1 MILSKRSR
9 DSTSRGFE
17 KYEFMTMELWD
28 ESANGEWKFIADSAD
43 RAPDITYL
51 EVVIRGTSKI
61 AEEVSSEE
69 VSHEVVPEA
78 SPEPDAVSKVA
89 TTVENDTAEPDE
101 GITVEINGDQ
111 RTSTSSASTKKV
123 TTKQDITASTELK
136 VPSKVGTHIVTPSS
150 VPSINAG
157 HSGMFDCHLAFSLVL
172 FDF

>member
-51 EVVIRGTSKI
+51 EVVIRGTSKLP
-61 AEEVSSEE
+61 AETSEVSSE
-69 VSHEVVPEA
+69 VSTKTSA
-78 SPEPDAVSKVA
+78 DTTSKV
-89 TTVENDTAEPDE
+89 TTTIENDTAEPDE
-101 GITVEINGDQ
+101 GITVEIKGEEI
-111 RTSTSSASTKKV
+111 SSSASTKKV
-123 TTKQDITASTELK
+123 TSKQVTTASTDAK

-157 HSGMFDCHLAFSLVL
+157 HSGMFDCHLAFSRIFNRFFKTKL
-172 FDF
+172 